1 MSDDSPMMDRNAV
14 FAAMGTARAVRRF
27 TPDPVPPDLVDAL
40 IWAATR
46 AASPANDQPWEFV
59 VVDEEPTRAAVGA
72 LVSAAADA
80 HLAAFPP
87 TEDPSVLRSQRTA
100 NRLVR
105 HFAET
110 PVVIFVC
117 QHAVAYPEAY
127 AVTGI
132 GHSGVWM
139 AAANILVAARSLGLG
154 AAFTFA
160 HQLAGPELPRLLELP
175 DGVEIAATIPLGW
188 PAGEVGPV
196 TRKPYHEVLHRNRY

>member
-1 MSDDSPMMDRNAV
+1 VSDDSSMMARNAV
-14 FAAMGTARAVRRF
+14 FAALGTARAVRRF
-27 TPDPVPPDLVDAL
+27 TPDPVPADLVDAL
-40 IWAATR
+40 VWAATR

-59 VVDEEPTRAAVGA
+59 VVDDEPTRAEVGR
-72 LVSAAADA
+72 LVSAAADV
-80 HLAAFPP
+80 HLASFPP
-87 TEDPSVLRSQRTA
+87 TDDPSALRSQRTA

-105 HFAET
+105 HFGET
-110 PVVIFVC
+110 PVIIFVC

-139 AAANILVAARSLGLG
+139 AAANLLVAARSLGLG

-175 DGVEIAATIPLGW
+175 EGVEIAATVPVGW
-188 PAGEVGPV
+188 PAIEVGPV
-196 TRKPYHEVLHRNRY
+196 ARKPFREVLHRNRY